1 MAGTQNLR
9 YATEY
14 QLDRITLL
22 TSVGGGL
29 IDLTPQL
36 VELNLFEDIYS
47 STISGNLVVSD
58 ALGLLSKFR
67 INGTE
72 FIQVILRKQAQDNN
86 PIQRTFR
93 VFKISNRSVNQ
104 SNAYEVYTLN
114 FCSEE
119 FLFSEQ
125 YRISKGYTNTA
136 ISNIITDILTNY
148 VKIGKNGTK
157 NIYIEPT
164 KGAYDFV
171 LPNKKIF
178 ETISWL
184 STYAQPINNI
194 GADMLFYENNYGYF
208 FNSLQTLFQQDAY
221 QTYYYNPKNISTEI
235 KDQMVNVTDF
245 EVLNFF
251 DTLGAITNGTFANKT
266 ITFDVLTRTKRTN
279 NMFSYDTYA
288 GQAKSLNA
296 YPITNNYQNRRGD
309 AMYQVMDGIDL
320 EMGALR
326 MASGNKAEKM
336 NSYVMKTKGSANNVA
351 NDIFIETYLKH
362 RVAQLGLINY
372 TRIKIVVPGDVSV
385 TVGKTVNFKNFGVS
399 PEVYSKDSVKRVEDP
414 FYSGKYLVTAC
425 RHVVKNNSYITVLE
439 LSKESVSDS
448 YSSFDNS
455 DPILQS
461 TVNGVQ

>member
-1 MAGTQNLR
+1 MSGTQNLR

-22 TSVGGGL
+22 TSVGDGI

-47 STISGNLVVSD
+47 TTISGNLVVSD
-58 ALGLLSKFR
+58 SLGFLSNFR

-72 FIQVILRKQAQDNN
+72 FIQITLRKQSQDND

-93 VFKISNRSVNQ
+93 VFKISNRSINV
-104 SNAYEVYTLN
+104 SNGFEVYTLN

-125 YRISKGYTNTA
+125 YRISKGYTNTS
-136 ISNIITDILTNY
+136 ISDIITDILTNY
-148 VKIGKNGTK
+148 IGVGISKTK
-157 NIYIEPT
+157 SIFIETT

-171 LPNKKIF
+171 LPNKKLF

-184 STYAQPINNI
+184 STYAQPATNI

-208 FNSLQTLFQQDAY
+208 FNSLQTLYEQSAY
-221 QTYYYNPKNISTEI
+221 QTYYYDPKNISTEI
-235 KDQMVNVTDF
+235 SAQVVNVTDF

-266 ITFDVLTRTKRTN
+266 ITFDILTRTKRTN
-279 NMFSYDTYA
+279 NMFSYDTYV
-288 GQAKSLNA
+288 GQSKSLNE

-309 AMYQVMDGIDL
+309 AMYEVMDGIEL

-326 MASGNKAEKM
+326 MASGNQKQKM
-336 NSYVMKTKGSANNVA
+336 NSYVVGSKSGANNVA

-372 TRIKIVVPGDVSV
+372 TRIKIVIPGDVSV
-385 TVGKTVNFKNFGVS
+385 TVGKAVNFKTFGVS
-399 PEVYSKDSVKRVEDP
+399 PAVYSKDSIERVEDP

-448 YSSFDNS
+448 YSSYNNS
-455 DPILQS
+455 DALVQN